1 MKKLFLGI
9 SLTVTA
15 WLSIG
20 YYNSIEDA
28 EIHSHFF
35 IKKSLTL
42 QVKFF
47 NIHANNAD
55 PKPLSKLNSEQRD
68 KVVAYCKYRLGIHT
82 QLETET
88 ELHVCTAR

>member
-1 MKKLFLGI
+1 MKKYLVGLCLI
-9 SLTVTA
+9 VTA

-35 IKKSLTL
+35 IKKSLSF
-42 QVKFF
+42 QIKFF

-55 PKPLSKLNSEQRD
+55 PKPLSKLGKDQRE
-68 KVVAYCKYRLGIHT
+68 KVIAYCRYRLGIQT
-82 QLETET
+82 QLKTET
-88 ELHVCTAR
+88 ELETCTAR